1 MPSKLTQFS
10 PEFIE
15 KCFVTWYSTPQR
27 PAEYGQIARILPK
40 DEMGRQPSRTTVIK
54 WFRIYGWGERAD
66 KLDAKV
72 IAKVETTLINKKA
85 YLLQHQAEKAFALA
99 GKAHDHLMTGTFD
112 SSAAAVNAYFRATE
126 EVRKVIGLS
135 DLLQRL
141 GEMSDEEVQEEIKRR
156 LIRASD
162 AEQVIDLEEDIGGDS
177 HEETS

>member
-1 MPSKLTQFS
+1 MN
-10 PEFIE
+10 
-15 KCFVTWYSTPQR
+15 
-27 PAEYGQIARILPK
+27 
-40 DEMGRQPSRTTVIK
+40 RQPSRATVIK
-54 WFRIYGWGERAD
+54 WFRVYGWNERAD
-66 KLDAKV
+66 RLDAKAM
-72 IAKVETTLINKKA
+72 AKVENTLINKKA

-99 GKAHDHLMTGTFD
+99 NKAHDHLMTGTFD

-156 LIRASD
+156 LIRASE